1 MKTLM
6 LLAYL
11 GLALGLSTLPPSS
24 ALANEKVSAQ
34 VPVLLYVSRTDCH
47 FCYNFEEEILKPLI
61 RSREYADSII
71 IRNLVLD
78 SSELIPNFAG
88 KSVLPAELAHAY
100 DIKVTPTLLFLN
112 PKGEELIPRIVGY
125 QRSEFYFYYFEKAIH
140 KAIAALHTSPLSP
153 ALSDGTD

>member
-24 ALANEKVSAQ
+24 ALANENVSAQ

-61 RSREYADSII
+61 RSREYSDSLI

-78 SSELIPNFAG
+78 SPDPVKNFAG
-88 KSVLPAELAHAY
+88 KLVPPKELALSY
-100 DIKVTPTLLFLN
+100 DIKVTPTLLFLDT
-112 PKGEELIPRIVGY
+112 KGRELIPRIVGY
-125 QRSEFYFYYFEKAIH
+125 QRSEFYFYYFEEAIH
-140 KAIAALHTSPLSP
+140 NATTALHTPSFYLD
-153 ALSDGTD
+153 DGTRTD